1 MRGNN
6 GDRPMTKSVSLTSS
20 RAFWLVFAGIVALF
34 GLLPLG
40 VGEYKIHV
48 LILCLVFVIV
58 SVSWNLLALTRQV
71 SLGHS
76 AFFGLGAY
84 TSALLSAHY
93 STFYMVDILAG
104 GVVAMTGAILIGM
117 ICLRMA
123 PWALAV
129 STLSFAEALKVA
141 CSMLEFTSGQEGV
154 SVLPLFGGGLHGKLF
169 SYYLV
174 LGIAL
179 AAVLTTY
186 FVMRSRFQFAF
197 QAIHD
202 EEQAASMLGVNPV
215 LFKVLA
221 FALSAFFTGMAGAF
235 YAHYTTF
242 IEPASVFNIDISVEA
257 QLMPLIGGLY
267 TFVGPIIGAI
277 AMTLL
282 TEYLRVS
289 IGQGFM
295 IVYGGILVV
304 TILFLPDGLIGLS
317 RKVRR
322 RFVKAPVVEG
332 A

>member
-1 MRGNN
+1 
-6 GDRPMTKSVSLTSS
+6 MT
-20 RAFWLVFAGIVALF
+20 
-34 GLLPLG
+34 
-40 VGEYKIHV
+40 
-48 LILCLVFVIV
+48 
-58 SVSWNLLALTRQV
+58 
-71 SLGHS
+71 
-76 AFFGLGAY
+76 
-84 TSALLSAHY
+84 
-93 STFYMVDILAG
+93 DILAG
-104 GVVAMTGAILIGM
+104 GVVAMAGAILIG
-117 ICLRMA
+117 IVCLRMA
-123 PWALAV
+123 PWALAIA
-129 STLSFAEALKVA
+129 TLSFAEALKVA

-154 SVLPLFGGGLHGKLF
+154 SVLPLFGGGPHEKLF

-179 AAVLTTY
+179 AAVLASF

-221 FALSAFFTGMAGAF
+221 FALSAFFTGLVGGF

-242 IEPASVFNIDISVEA
+242 IEPGSVFSIHISVEA

-267 TFVGPIIGAI
+267 TFVGPILGAF
-277 AMTLL
+277 AMTLM

-295 IVYGGILVV
+295 IVYGAVLVA
-304 TILFLPDGLIGLS
+304 TILFLPEGLIGLS

-322 RFVKAPVVEG
+322 RFAKAPAIQG